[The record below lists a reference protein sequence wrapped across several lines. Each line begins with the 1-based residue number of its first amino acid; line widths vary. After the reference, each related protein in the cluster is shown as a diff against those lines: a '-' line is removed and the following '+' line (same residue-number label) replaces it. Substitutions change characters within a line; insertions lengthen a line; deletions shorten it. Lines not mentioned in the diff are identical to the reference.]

1 MEKSRWRSPDPAP
14 TPECFAF
21 APSPKPGGGE
31 EPVFMCGGRGVFP
44 SPEGGGKPVFEEG
57 EKVREARRGDKCRM
71 QNAER
76 RMNLYDYDPND

>member
-21 APSPKPGGGE
+21 APSPEPGGGE

-44 SPEGGGKPVFEEG
+44 SPEGEG
-57 EKVREARRGDKCRM
+57 SRCLKREKRWGRRGGDKC
-71 QNAER
+71 
-76 RMNLYDYDPND
+76 